1 MNHEFP
7 DAGPPRAPA
16 GAARNGVVPQL
27 LSLVRALATSR
38 YRSRVALLAAGIVVV
53 ICANAAG
60 QIRLNVWQGDFYDA
74 LEQKHVPAFANQLL
88 VFLVI
93 AGGLLVL
100 VVAQTWLR
108 EMTNVKLREWLT
120 HDLLDQW
127 LAPKRAYMLSFAGEI
142 GENPDQRMHQDSQH
156 LTELT
161 TSLAI
166 GLLQSSLLLASFVGV
181 LWVLSEQ
188 VVFEIGGRS
197 MAIPGY
203 MVWCALAYSAG
214 GSLLAWRVGRPLVE
228 LNTERYAREAD
239 LRFALVRI
247 NEYAA
252 GISLYGGEADERRVL
267 DEPVN
272 RVITIMARLAGGLAR
287 LTWITSGYGWL
298 AIVVPIIVAAPGYFD
313 GELTFGAL
321 MMVVGAFN
329 QVQSSLRWFVDNL
342 AQIADWRATLLR
354 IVAFRDAL
362 PEVDTIGE
370 EAGRITIV
378 DAGSEQLVLE
388 GLAVALPDAC
398 ATLDQGRVEIEPGER
413 VQIVGT
419 PGTGKSTVFRAL
431 AGMWPWGGGIIRLPP
446 RDEIMFMP
454 QRPYLPLGTL
464 RAVVSYPD
472 GPERFDDAAVRGA
485 LERVDLGHLAPALE
499 RTERWDRQLTLD
511 EQQRLAFARLLLHA
525 PRWVVLDDA
534 VGALDEGH
542 RRLVLSVLERELA
555 GATVLHFGRNP
566 VLDCSWDRTL
576 HLIEQSGGPCFHAA
590 LPAATRPV
598 AAAPTGTEP
607 TAAAAGA
614 AATGAPEEDALATPK
629 EGTR

>member
-1 MNHEFP
+1 MNQQFP
-7 DAGPPRAPA
+7 QAGPSPAPP
-16 GAARNGVVPQL
+16 GAARNGVLAQL
-27 LSLVRALATSR
+27 FSLTRALATSR
-38 YRSRVALLAAGIVVV
+38 YRSQLGLLAAGIVLVIGANVV
-53 ICANAAG
+53 G

-74 LEQKHVPAFANQLL
+74 LEQKQVSAFVHQLWI
-88 VFLVI
+88 FLVI

-100 VVAQTWLR
+100 VVTQTWLR
-108 EMTNVKLREWLT
+108 EMTNVRLREWLT

-142 GENPDQRMHQDSQH
+142 GENPDQRIHQDSQH
-156 LTELT
+156 LTDLT

-188 VVFEIGGRS
+188 VLFEIGGRS
-197 MAIPGY
+197 TAIPGY

-214 GSLLAWRVGRPLVE
+214 GSLLAWRVGRPLVA
-228 LNTERYAREAD
+228 LNAERYAREAD
-239 LRFALVRI
+239 LRFALVRV
-247 NEYAA
+247 NEHAS
-252 GISLYGGEADERRVL
+252 GISLYGGEADERRIL

-272 RVITIMARLAGGLAR
+272 RVITVMARLAGGLAR

-370 EAGRITIV
+370 EAGRITV
-378 DAGSEQLVLE
+378 ADGGAERLVLE

-398 ATLDQGRVEIEPGER
+398 ARLDQEQVEIAPGER
-413 VQIVGT
+413 VQILGT
-419 PGTGKSTVFRAL
+419 PGAGKSTVFRAL

-446 RDEIMFMP
+446 RDEMVFMP
-454 QRPYLPLGTL
+454 QRPYLPLGIL
-464 RAVVSYPD
+464 RGAVSYPEP
-472 GPERFDDAAVRGA
+472 PERFDDAAVRAA
-485 LERVDLGHLAPALE
+485 LERVDLGHLLPSLD

-542 RRLVLSVLERELA
+542 RRLVLSIFERELA
-555 GATVLHFGRNP
+555 GATVIHFGRNP

-576 HLIEQSGGPCFHAA
+576 HVVEQPGGPCFQAG
-590 LPAATRPV
+590 LPPATRTV

-607 TAAAAGA
+607 SAAAAAAGA
-614 AATGAPEEDALATPK
+614 EDEDVLAPPTEEV
-629 EGTR
+629 R